1 MTRYDLPESLTVAG
15 RDYSVR
21 WDFRAA
27 MDIFAAL
34 NDPDL
39 GDQERALVCLGI
51 FYPDWE
57 EIPPENYGEA
67 LRQCFWFL
75 NGGQD
80 ETRQDKKP
88 LRLVD
93 WEKDFP
99 YIAAPVNR
107 VLGKDCRG
115 GLLHWWTFLAAYFE
129 IGDCTFAQIVRIRS
143 LKAKGKRLDKSDQE
157 WYRRNR
163 DLVDLR
169 QSYTQVEHDLLKEWG
184 G

>member
-57 EIPPENYGEA
+57 EIPPEDYGEA

-80 ETRQDKKP
+80 ETQQDKKP

-129 IGDCTFAQIVRIRS
+129 IGDCT
-143 LKAKGKRLDKSDQE
+143 LLRLSA
-157 WYRRNR
+157 
-163 DLVDLR
+163 
-169 QSYTQVEHDLLKEWG
+169 SG
-184 G
+184 A

>member
-15 RDYSVR
+15 REYSVR

-39 GDQERALVCLGI
+39 GDQERAFVCLGI
-51 FYPDWE
+51 FYPDWQ
-57 EIPPENYGEA
+57 EIPPGDYQEA
-67 LRQCFWFL
+67 IKQCFWFL
-75 NGGQD
+75 NGGQ
-80 ETRQDKKP
+80 EEVRQDRKP
-88 LRLVD
+88 LHLVD
-93 WEKDFP
+93 WEKDLP

-115 GLLHWWTFLAAYFE
+115 GPLHWWTFLAAYFE
-129 IGDCTFAQIVRIRS
+129 IGDCTFAQIVRIRN
-143 LKAKGKRLDKSDQE
+143 LKAKGKPLDKSDRE
-157 WYRRNR
+157 WYRQNR

-169 QSYTQVEHDLLKEWG
+169 QTYTQAEHDLLKEWG